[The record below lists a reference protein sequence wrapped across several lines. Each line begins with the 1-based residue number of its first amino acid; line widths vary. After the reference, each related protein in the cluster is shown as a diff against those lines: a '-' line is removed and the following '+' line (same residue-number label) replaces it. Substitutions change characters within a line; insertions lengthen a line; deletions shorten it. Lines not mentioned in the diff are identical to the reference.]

1 MIQTELWVPVD
12 VGLAGVQGRVLGEAK
27 LPQLILGQSVGGEII
42 VDLVIRHAEL
52 VVLFAHTGLF
62 LGS

>member
-1 MIQTELWVPVD
+1 MIQTKLGVPVD
-12 VGLAGVQGRVLGEAK
+12 VGLAGVQGRVLGEAE

-52 VVLFAHTGLF
+52 VVLFAHT
-62 LGS
+62 